1 MAHST
6 RLRFP
11 RPKTFLYLMS
21 LRTGTELISLTLL
34 INKLTGLYGLL
45 APLTGFH
52 LSPLQLSMYIYSI
65 GALAVTT
72 LLVPHIR
79 RGPQSPFHILAL
91 AWLYVID
98 SAVNAAYTAAFG
110 FGWFLVLAQ
119 HAAPSGS
126 DGSSA
131 GSGSTAADGKAASAA
146 GSKMMDSAAGFTN
159 PKFNVSHV
167 DVHAEP
173 ADDTSM
179 PAQNGELV
187 GHGTES
193 HDNPAAAAAA
203 AASGA
208 GGAGGGS
215 LSSTILSSGSI
226 ASITTIV
233 ALWAIR
239 IYFILVV
246 LAYARSCLRQHIVT
260 QSQHS
265 TGFPATAATAS
276 TEDAATKP
284 DSKDTGNGN
293 GSSSSDSDS
302 DPQIYAEDPF
312 ALGTPAGEGY
322 RGALGRLMV
331 RVGKSYWLGVDD
343 YEVEDEEQRKQGWTR
358 RLGGRFHERQQQRR
372 QRVESGAS
380 GSGSGNSDAGPGTGV
395 GERERRR
402 RAGTGPS
409 AAGPGGPWLRSVELG
424 KMGGGK

>member
-1 MAHST
+1 
-6 RLRFP
+6 
-11 RPKTFLYLMS
+11 MS

-34 INKLTGLYGLL
+34 INKLAGLYGLL

-52 LSPLQLSMYIYSI
+52 LSPLQLSMYVYSL
-65 GALAVTT
+65 GALAVAM

-119 HAAPSGS
+119 HAARSGS
-126 DGSSA
+126 DGSSS
-131 GSGSTAADGKAASAA
+131 GSGSVSTDAANAA
-146 GSKMMDSAAGFTN
+146 GSKMMESAAGFTN
-159 PKFNVSHV
+159 PKYNVTHV

-187 GHGTES
+187 GHGMDARDS
-193 HDNPAAAAAA
+193 PAAAA
-203 AASGA
+203 GA
-208 GGAGGGS
+208 AGGGA
-215 LSSTILSSGSI
+215 LSSTMLSSGSI

-239 IYFILVV
+239 VYFILVV
-246 LAYARSCLRQHIVT
+246 LAYARSCLRQYIVT

-276 TEDAATKP
+276 TGDAATKP
-284 DSKDTGNGN
+284 DSKDTTGP

-302 DPQIYAEDPF
+302 DTQLYAEDPF
-312 ALGTPAGEGY
+312 ALGTPEGAGY
-322 RGALGRLMV
+322 RGALGRVMV
-331 RVGKSYWLGVDD
+331 RFGKSYWLGVDN
-343 YEVEDEEQRKQGWTR
+343 YEYDDEEQRKQDWAR

-380 GSGSGNSDAGPGTGV
+380 GSGGGNSDAGPGAGV

-402 RAGTGPS
+402 RAGTGPPEPS
-409 AAGPGGPWLRSVELG
+409 SGGPWLRNVELG
-424 KMGGGK
+424 KMGGAK